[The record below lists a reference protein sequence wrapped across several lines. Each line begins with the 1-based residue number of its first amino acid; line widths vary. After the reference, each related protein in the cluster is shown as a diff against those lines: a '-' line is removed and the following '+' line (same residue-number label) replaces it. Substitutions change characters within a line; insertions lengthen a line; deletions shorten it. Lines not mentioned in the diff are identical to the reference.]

1 MATVNTTRPRDF
13 VGYGENYPRFTWPG
27 GKRVAINFA
36 INYEEGTERNPLQGD
51 STRDT
56 RTWVRSAL
64 PENERDLMQEGEYEY
79 GTRVGIWR
87 LLRIFKEFNAPYS
100 VFLSSEAL
108 VVNPILAERL
118 KTEDCDLVSHGTRSI
133 SRLGLTEEME
143 RSDLRRSIDQAFELT
158 GKKIQGAF
166 PRPPI
171 TDNSRRLM
179 AEEGLLYDSATT
191 NDDRPYFA
199 DVSGRPMLVLPYA
212 VDTNDARFWGGQSG
226 PGYTGSTDFFD
237 YLKDAFDVL
246 YRESAESGTLM
257 SIGLHARIMRP
268 GRAASILRFLEYVSK
283 FDGAWVAKRS
293 DIATHF
299 AGLFA
304 PENTWNLDTISNP
317 QQPPDQELHY
327 LIPYEGTY
335 TKS

>member
-51 STRDT
+51 STRDS

-64 PENERDLMQEGEYEY
+64 PESERDLMQEGEYEY

-108 VVNPILAERL
+108 MVNPILAERL

-143 RSDLRRSIDQAFELT
+143 RSDLRRSIDQTFELT
-158 GKKIQGAF
+158 GKEILGAF

-199 DVSGRPMLVLPYA
+199 NVAGRPMLVLPYA

-246 YRESAESGTLM
+246 YRESAESGTMM

-268 GRAASILRFLEYVSK
+268 GRVASILRFLEYVSK

-317 QQPPDQELHY
+317 QQPTGDEEKD
-327 LIPYEGTY
+327 EG
-335 TKS
+335 KASLG